1 PPALVGAPAR
11 TALSPRAIRSAA
23 IALPPCL
30 GAVTPPRVLPSAI
43 AVMGRRAAAMASPP
57 TGFTVTE
64 QAETIRAAIDQT
76 VAYERAVR
84 GDRPRVDPA
93 PLRQP

>member
-1 PPALVGAPAR
+1 
-11 TALSPRAIRSAA
+11 
-23 IALPPCL
+23 
-30 GAVTPPRVLPSAI
+30 
-43 AVMGRRAAAMASPP
+43 MGRRAAAMASPP